1 MDEDVR
7 EPNEVAVRD
16 WELVW
21 ADLRSD
27 VRALHEKLI
36 RLSEKL
42 DRTETHLSTQFAE
55 LRALLVVPA
64 REPDAP
70 KTVSERASE
79 KSH

>member
-1 MDEDVR
+1 MDEDIR
-7 EPNEVAVRD
+7 EPSEVAVRD

-21 ADLRSD
+21 ADLCSD
-27 VRALHEKLI
+27 MRALHEKLI

-64 REPDAP
+64 REPEAP
-70 KTVSERASE
+70 KSVSERVPG